1 MGWSERGEIRDS
13 FKLKIEIT
21 SPTIF
26 CRENVKLCKSQ
37 ILCIS
42 KLFIACSFF
51 CSILSS
57 YWGGQFGQ
65 NNNKMQPSHENY
77 LLSVCLLS
85 SLVSFLSAFVI
96 SVFIDGYPLFALFAI
111 FLKNGPTPA
120 SFWFIFRLFKQTLIQ
135 FLQQIN
141 AKNVHPVYDTGI
153 RTHNLLT
160 WVVTHNP

>member
-85 SLVSFLSAFVI
+85 SLVSILSAFVI

-111 FLKNGPTPA
+111 FLKKWANPGLFLVYFP
-120 SFWFIFRLFKQTLIQ
+120 SFQTNIDTIFTTNQCEKCPSSIWHRDSNPQPFDMSR
-135 FLQQIN
+135 
-141 AKNVHPVYDTGI
+141 HP
-153 RTHNLLT
+153 
-160 WVVTHNP
+160 